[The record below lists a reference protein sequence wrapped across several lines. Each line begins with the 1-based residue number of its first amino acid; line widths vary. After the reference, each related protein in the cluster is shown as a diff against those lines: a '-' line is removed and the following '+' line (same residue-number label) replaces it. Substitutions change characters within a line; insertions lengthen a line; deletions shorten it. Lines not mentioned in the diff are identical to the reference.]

1 MVNAHN
7 DTQFCGRRRRRILCL
22 ASPLFYCR
30 DAAAHGAVYHADNQK
45 LFLFIRCR
53 VTLSRN
59 VVALLVV
66 VNSCSRHR
74 RNSNLAIAHCPVL
87 YFVVL
92 RYSPGTSLSSQAVH
106 GSDKRDSEV
115 SRMRQ
120 QEATSSLDASLLCL
134 LPSLTF
140 INREYSEDINNAV
153 QKCKDDARGQ
163 KCYICNLTTKTHRF
177 PYVGLV
183 RYEGNS
189 EGLVRMCACHAEGFV
204 HITCLVERANILTE
218 STWENYQI
226 LQQPMKFW
234 THCSL
239 CKELY
244 RDHVLSALSWARFGK
259 HRNLRP
265 IPNHLLTVDVA
276 PGGLQKVFFSGK
288 SMGAASRLLPISPR
302 EIIEEFPRHWQPA
315 SSGVFYW
322 EERLPRVFAHQLRS
336 GVTHRLCNHL
346 GETNNDQLILKLYV
360 SWFYATFQLIESM
373 VVYDINYYDIK
384 LYILNSLVESFHHFV
399 TIYVTNDTLQRRT
412 DFFIHQAKQLITDMT
427 KNLTMDMT
435 WEVYKFYAS
444 QSHRQYTLAT
454 SIYNTTYWIYIYEYC
469 PFCMSKPFAL
479 SKFIACYH
487 KITESLS
494 PALKRRLLIDS
505 PFRHIPIANLLEP
518 APEQFTRGHSIE
530 IKIIRRMLFWSRH
543 MKKTAYKRWVALK
556 IYLRYDAEAEMITNM
571 CTKLLKYRAQ
581 VGPDTYAHMVFLVHL
596 DNFWSRHMKKTA
608 YKRWV
613 VIKNLMKN
621 LMKKKKDALPDMVC
635 AVFTP
640 VDGDRDNLRA
650 IVKHMSARMQD
661 MGYNVSKVERLSAQP
676 STPSTAQSTPA
687 DGDRLSS

>member
-1 MVNAHN
+1 
-7 DTQFCGRRRRRILCL
+7 
-22 ASPLFYCR
+22 
-30 DAAAHGAVYHADNQK
+30 
-45 LFLFIRCR
+45 
-53 VTLSRN
+53 
-59 VVALLVV
+59 
-66 VNSCSRHR
+66 
-74 RNSNLAIAHCPVL
+74 
-87 YFVVL
+87 
-92 RYSPGTSLSSQAVH
+92 
-106 GSDKRDSEV
+106 
-115 SRMRQ
+115 MRQ

-276 PGGLQKVFFSGK
+276 PGGLQKVFFSGNFSGK
-288 SMGAASRLLPISPR
+288 SMRAASRLLPISPR
-302 EIIEEFPRHWQPA
+302 EIIEQYPRLYRK
-315 SSGVFYW
+315 STSGVFYW

-336 GVTHRLCNHL
+336 GVTTNNDQ
-346 GETNNDQLILKLYV
+346 ETYNDQLILKLYV

-412 DFFIHQAKQLITDMT
+412 DFFIHQAKQLITDTT
-427 KNLTMDMT
+427 KNLIMDMT

-454 SIYNTTYWIYIYEYC
+454 SIYNTTYWIYTLEYC
-469 PFCMSKPFAL
+469 PFCPLKPFAL

-494 PALKRRLLIDS
+494 PALKTRLLIDS

-518 APEQFTRGHSIE
+518 EPKTPEQFTREHSIE

-543 MKKTAYKRWVALK
+543 MKKTAYKRWVA
-556 IYLRYDAEAEMITNM
+556 YWVAYDAEMIRITNM
-571 CTKLLKYRAQ
+571 CTNLLKFRAQ
-581 VGPDTYAHMVFLVHL
+581 VGPDTYAHMVFGA
-596 DNFWSRHMKKTA
+596 FWKRHMKKIA

-640 VDGDRDNLRA
+640 ADGDRDNLRA

-687 DGDRLSS
+687 DGDRDNLRYSLD